1 MVLSALMILSEFKN
15 PNIGIVKKVRERPKE
30 ELTMLS
36 KEKVIEAMA
45 KCLNEKEREILS
57 ARWGLENGITI
68 RIEELKEIYGIT
80 IEQLRDIER
89 KIILYIKET

>member
-1 MVLSALMILSEFKN
+1 
-15 PNIGIVKKVRERPKE
+15 
-30 ELTMLS
+30 MLS

-80 IEQLRDIER
+80 IDQLRDIER
-89 KIILYIKET
+89 KIILLIESSIRINMNLSVCTVGRLRYSILGEMIGEMK